1 MPEIVKKQRGRP
13 KGSQNRATKEIREKL
28 AWAFHKAAGEHGEGL
43 ADLAVTHP
51 AVFYGLI
58 ARIVPQEANLT
69 VTHAIINLGDA
80 MLDAQTRLANMQPA
94 HNEHHATV
102 IDAQPDAEIAQPI
115 DNKGET
121 DLT

>member
-1 MPEIVKKQRGRP
+1 M
-13 KGSQNRATKEIREKL
+13 
-28 AWAFHKAAGEHGEGL
+28 
-43 ADLAVTHP
+43 
-51 AVFYGLI
+51 FYGLI